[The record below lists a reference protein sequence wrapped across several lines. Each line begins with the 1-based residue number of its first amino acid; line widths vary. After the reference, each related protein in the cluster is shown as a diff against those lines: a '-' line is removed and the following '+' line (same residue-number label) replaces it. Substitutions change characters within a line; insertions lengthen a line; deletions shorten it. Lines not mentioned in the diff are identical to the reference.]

1 MTPKLAPCNLTWSHT
16 EMRNTQTLG
25 LETYLRITQLIN
37 ERFVPFSKPTLWRRV
52 QDGSFPK
59 PIRIQGVT
67 AWRLSD
73 IQEWQ
78 RAQLEAA
85 SAQ

>member
-1 MTPKLAPCNLTWSHT
+1 
-16 EMRNTQTLG
+16 MRNPQTLG

-52 QDGSFPK
+52 QDGTFPK
-59 PIRIQGVT
+59 PIKIHGVT

-78 RAQLEAA
+78 RVQMQATNSQ
-85 SAQ
+85 

>member
-1 MTPKLAPCNLTWSHT
+1 
-16 EMRNTQTLG
+16 MRNTQTLG

-52 QDGSFPK
+52 QNGSFPK

-73 IQEWQ
+73 IQERQ
-78 RAQLEAA
+78 RSQTEAA
-85 SAQ
+85 NAE